1 MKNKFNYLLMLL
13 VVISAFSFVIGTPN
27 NKLLPTNH
35 TTTDSTITVYISVYD
50 SLHLQQLGL
59 SKNAFD
65 IALHGYQQ
73 MLESNQLTK
82 QHLLSIVDMSLP
94 SSAKRLFI
102 IDLEKCQLL
111 FYTYTAHG
119 RNSGLLNA
127 QSFSNA
133 HQSFKSSIGFFATG
147 NTYQGKHG
155 YSMQLNGLEKGFND
169 NALSRGIVM
178 HAAAYVNEKVVQSQ
192 GYLGRSLGCPAV
204 PENLHTSIIKIIAN
218 GSCFFIYGKDE
229 QYLTHSAFAKQQK
242 SRLNKS

>member
-13 VVISAFSFVIGTPN
+13 VVMSAFSFVIGTPN
-27 NKLLPTNH
+27 NKLSQTNNDSSH
-35 TTTDSTITVYISVYD
+35 TTIRAKISVYD

-59 SKNAFD
+59 SKKAFD
-65 IALHGYQQ
+65 IALDGYQQ
-73 MLESNQLTK
+73 MQQSNQLTK

-102 IDLEKCQLL
+102 IDLEKYQLL

-133 HQSFKSSIGFFATG
+133 HQSFKSSIGFFITG

-155 YSMQLNGLEKGFND
+155 YSLQLNGLEKGFND

-178 HAAAYVNEKVVQSQ
+178 HAANYVNEHIVKSQ

-204 PENLHTSIIKIIAN
+204 PENLHTGIIKAIAN
-218 GSCFFIYGKDE
+218 GSCFFIYGADND
-229 QYLTHSAFAKQQK
+229 YLTHSTFVKGI
-242 SRLNKS
+242 SS

>member
-1 MKNKFNYLLMLL
+1 MLL

-27 NKLLPTNH
+27 NKLSPTNN
-35 TTTDSTITVYISVYD
+35 TTSDSTTSVSISIYD

-102 IDLEKCQLL
+102 IDLEKYQLL

-133 HQSFKSSIGFFATG
+133 HQSFKSSIGFFITG

-155 YSMQLNGLEKGFND
+155 YSLQLNGLEKGFND

-178 HAAAYVNEKVVQSQ
+178 HAANYVNEHIVKSQ

-204 PENLHTSIIKIIAN
+204 PENLHTSIIKAISN
-218 GSCFFIYGKDE
+218 GSCFFIYGADNH
-229 QYLTHSAFAKQQK
+229 YLTHSTFVKGIG
-242 SRLNKS
+242 S